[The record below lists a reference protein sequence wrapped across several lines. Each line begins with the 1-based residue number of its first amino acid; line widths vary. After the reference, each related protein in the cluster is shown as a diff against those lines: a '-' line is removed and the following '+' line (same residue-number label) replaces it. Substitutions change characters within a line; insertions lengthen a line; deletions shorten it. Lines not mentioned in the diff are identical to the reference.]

1 MSGSADYVQTKTR
14 HKRRNVRLNPL
25 DYGHAEEVQ
34 LSPSEKYRTESFLP
48 VIDKF
53 IASLDQRLQAY
64 KQISSQ
70 FSLFSHLKQL
80 SSDELQAV
88 AKQLVRSY
96 PDDIDIAFIEELCQ
110 FVAFANIFTDEE
122 PKDISTELFLY
133 RLIIDKGVQDTFP
146 NIEIA
151 LRMYLVLMVSNCSGE
166 RSFSKLKLIEN
177 RLRTSMKQ
185 ERLVDLAVMGIESD
199 ILREFD
205 FSDIISDFA
214 ARKSR
219 KVSGI

>member
-1 MSGSADYVQTKTR
+1 MCRRKLDTSAAMCVLTHWIMAMRK
-14 HKRRNVRLNPL
+14 
-25 DYGHAEEVQ
+25 
-34 LSPSEKYRTESFLP
+34 KYNSALLKNTEQKVSCL
-48 VIDKF
+48 VIDQF

-70 FSLFSHLKQL
+70 FSYFSNLKEL
-80 SSDELQAV
+80 SSDELQA
-88 AKQLVRSY
+88 AAEQLVRSY
-96 PDDIDIAFIEELCQ
+96 PDYLDITFIDELCQ
-110 FVAFANIFTDEE
+110 FVTFANIFTDEE
-122 PKDISTELFLY
+122 PKNISTELFLY

-151 LRMYLVLMVSNCSGE
+151 LRIYLILMVSNCSGE

-185 ERLVDLAVMGIESD
+185 KRLVNLAIMSIESD
-199 ILREFD
+199 ILRELD

-219 KVSGI
+219 KVSGL

>member
-1 MSGSADYVQTKTR
+1 M
-14 HKRRNVRLNPL
+14 
-25 DYGHAEEVQ
+25 
-34 LSPSEKYRTESFLP
+34 P
-48 VIDKF
+48 VIDQF

-80 SSDELQAV
+80 SSDELQAA

-96 PDDIDIAFIEELCQ
+96 PDDLDIAFIEELCQ

-185 ERLVDLAVMGIESD
+185 ERLVNLAIMNIESD
-199 ILREFD
+199 ILHQLD
-205 FSDIISDFA
+205 FIDIISAFA
-214 ARKSR
+214 KGKS
-219 KVSGI
+219 